1 MDDVI
6 IEKIFELVKY
16 SNGIKASE
24 IAKQLKISRKE
35 VNKILYGRLAK
46 LCVQDEQYRWYC
58 LLDVNLNETS
68 SDNLL
73 DEAIAYFEGTE
84 FDVIQLETYLSER
97 KNKL

>member
-6 IEKIFELVKY
+6 VEKIFEIVKN

-24 IAKQLKISRKE
+24 IAKKLKISRKE

-58 LLDVNLNETS
+58 PLDANLSETS
-68 SDNLL
+68 SDDLL

-84 FDVIQLETYLSER
+84 FDVIQLETYLSEK